1 MVLSRPLENVG
12 SAISS
17 PLGSF
22 PRLIHMTGEQ
32 SSNTPSCC
40 RQDLCRP
47 RVRVEWYP
55 LYHVLFALAD
65 WIQLILTP
73 EGWDVP
79 RCCCPTPW
87 SIVRQAPLFM
97 GFPRQEYWSGL
108 PFPSP
113 GDLPDPGLN
122 LGLLSWQVS
131 SLPLSHQGN
140 PIFHIN
146 KLKEKKNHMTVS
158 TDAERVRTRG
168 YLEIDHRAIFIL
180 QKSQMLQM
188 RASFFPVECII
199 NLLSAHMY

>member
-1 MVLSRPLENVG
+1 MVLSRSLESVG
-12 SAISS
+12 SAVST

-22 PRLIHMTGEQ
+22 PRVIHMTDEL
-32 SSNTPSCC
+32 SSKTPSCC

-47 RVRVEWYP
+47 RVRVERYH
-55 LYHVLFALAD
+55 LYHVLFALAG
-65 WIQLILTP
+65 WIQLTLTP
-73 EGWDVP
+73 EGWYVP

-87 SIVRQAPLFM
+87 SIARQAPLSI

-122 LGLLSWQVS
+122 LDLLSWQVG

-146 KLKEKKNHMTVS
+146 KLKEKK
-158 TDAERVRTRG
+158 
-168 YLEIDHRAIFIL
+168 IICQL
-180 QKSQMLQM
+180 QKQWGHVDTLKLIVGQYLHF
-188 RASFFPVECII
+188 RNHKCYKLELLFFPVECII

>member
-22 PRLIHMTGEQ
+22 PKLIHMTGEQ

-65 WIQLILTP
+65 WIQLTLIP

-79 RCCCPTPW
+79 RCCCCPTPW
-87 SIVRQAPLFM
+87 NIAHQAPLSM

-108 PFPSP
+108 PFSSP

-122 LGLLSWQVS
+122 LGLLSWQVG

-146 KLKEKKNHMTVS
+146 KLKEKKIIRLPQVMQKQWGHVDTLKLIVGQYLHFRNHKC
-158 TDAERVRTRG
+158 
-168 YLEIDHRAIFIL
+168 YKLELRF
-180 QKSQMLQM
+180 SQ
-188 RASFFPVECII
+188 
-199 NLLSAHMY
+199 